1 MTYHEI
7 ADYRLSQNQID
18 QLNSIIRGYDPY
30 HVRIRAQ
37 AILLL
42 FADHR
47 SFDDVASFCRVH
59 ANTVRNWSK
68 RWIDCGIDGLYYIPG
83 RGVKPIFSK
92 TEQDFIV
99 GYVEDDPRSLRRVAQ
114 IVGEVTGKQ
123 AGVETFRRIL
133 KSRGKSW
140 KRQRKVPKGEPE
152 QEAYE
157 KGKADVEQLQKLA
170 NDGEFTL
177 YYFDVAGFSLVP
189 EVPYAWQDL
198 GRKGTLGIPT
208 SPSKRINVLGF
219 MNPTAN
225 ELRATKLIGS
235 VNSDVIIDVMDAF
248 CDDLQGPAVVI
259 LDNAPVHTSKAVA
272 ANIDGWERRGLT
284 LYFIPPYS
292 PEFNLI
298 EILWRKIKY
307 EWIPAWAYVN
317 MASLDE
323 VLKEILGSFG
333 GKYKIQFSHC

>member
-1 MTYHEI
+1 MTYDEI
-7 ADYRLSQNQID
+7 ADYPLSQDQIA

-30 HVRIRAQ
+30 HVRNRAQ

-59 ANTVRNWSK
+59 SNTIRNWAK

-83 RGVKPIFSK
+83 RGVKPIFSR
-92 TEQDFIV
+92 TEEDFIV
-99 GYVEDDPRSLRRVAQ
+99 GYVEDEPRSLRRVAQ
-114 IVGEVTGKQ
+114 IVEDVTGKR
-123 AGVETFRRIL
+123 AGVETLRRIL

-140 KRQRKVPKGEPE
+140 KRERKVPKGKPE
-152 QEAYE
+152 QEEYE
-157 KGKADVEQLQKLA
+157 KGKTDVEQLQKLA
-170 NDGEFTL
+170 NDGEFAL

-198 GRKGTLGIPT
+198 GRKGTIGIPT
-208 SPSKRINVLGF
+208 SRSKRINVLGF
-219 MNPTAN
+219 MNPTTN
-225 ELRATKLIGS
+225 DLRATKLIGS
-235 VNSDVIIDVMDAF
+235 VNSDIIIDVMDAF
-248 CDDLQGPAVVI
+248 CDDLQGPSVVI
-259 LDNAPVHTSKAVA
+259 LDNASVHTSKAVA

-292 PEFNLI
+292 PELNLI

-307 EWIPAWAYVN
+307 EWMPTWAYAT

-323 VLKEILGSFG
+323 ALREILGSVG
-333 GKYKIQFSHC
+333 GKRRIQFSHC